1 MARLTEETEFSP
13 KLTSGSVDG
22 CPECGSKKV
31 VRDSERS
38 ELVCRS
44 CGFVITER
52 IPSQGPEWRAFNPE
66 QRAKRRRVGMPETLS
81 IHDKGLSTT
90 IDWRNRDSTGRVLPS
105 AQRFQIYRMRRL
117 QRRARF
123 SSTVER
129 NLARALGELN
139 AVASRLN
146 LPRNTIEQASTLYR
160 KLLKNTGTRGRSI
173 SGCVVACL
181 YMACRQSKIS
191 RSLDELAVASSINKK
206 EIGRCYRWIYRKLDM
221 KIPISR
227 ADTYISRFA
236 NRLDL
241 PAPTETLAYKIVR
254 VLRQV
259 RLTSGRSPVSIAAAA
274 MYVASTVAGK
284 KRTQGDISRVANVT
298 EVTIRNRYKELL
310 NSVEIVV
317 RL

>member
-1 MARLTEETEFSP
+1 MARVIEKIELPS
-13 KLTSGSVDG
+13 SSVDDSSRR
-22 CPECGSKKV
+22 CPECSSQKV

-44 CGFVITER
+44 CGFVITEW
-52 IPSQGPEWRAFNPE
+52 IPNQGPEWRAFNPE
-66 QRAKRRRVGMPETLS
+66 QRLKRSRVGMPETLS
-81 IHDKGLSTT
+81 IHDKGLTTT
-90 IDWRNRDSTGRVLPS
+90 IDWRNRDSTGRMLPNT
-105 AQRFQIYRMRRL
+105 QRFQIYRMRRL
-117 QRRARF
+117 QRKARF

-139 AVASRLN
+139 TVASRLN
-146 LPRNTIEQASTLYR
+146 LPRNTVEQASAIYR
-160 KLLKNTGTRGRSI
+160 KLLKNAGTRGRSI
-173 SGCVVACL
+173 SGCIVACL

-206 EIGRCYRWIYRKLDM
+206 EIGRCYRWIYEKLDM
-221 KIPISR
+221 RIPISN
-227 ADTYISRFA
+227 ADTYISRLA
-236 NRLDL
+236 NQLNL
-241 PAPTETLAYKIVR
+241 PMPIETLAYKIVR

-259 RLTSGRSPVSIAAAA
+259 RLTSGRSPISIAAAS
-274 MYVASTVAGK
+274 MYVASTIAGK
-284 KRTQGDISRVANVT
+284 KRTQGDISNAANVT